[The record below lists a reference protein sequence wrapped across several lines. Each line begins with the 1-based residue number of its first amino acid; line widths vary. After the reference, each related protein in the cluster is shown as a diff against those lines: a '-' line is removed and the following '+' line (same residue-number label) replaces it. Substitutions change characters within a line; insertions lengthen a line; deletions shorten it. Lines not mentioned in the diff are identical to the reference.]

1 MLNCG
6 ALREQGAAILA
17 AVAFLPMA
25 ANATDLVLGSAAGS
39 DESLDHAS
47 GDLVY
52 DDVVIGDE
60 GKGGIA
66 QFGGTLTATGFLT
79 LGVAATGEGSY
90 DLDGGTLHVY
100 STWVGSRGSGKFTL
114 DGDSHDAGWAALGF
128 YSTGSGTYTLEDGD
142 LTWVYGFVGRSG
154 IGTFVQNG
162 GTFNAGTQISI
173 GQEIGSTGSYTL
185 NAGTLDSGGTRVGE
199 EGTGSFVQN
208 GGTHD
213 LDGKG
218 LYVGSWGSGT
228 GTYTLNA
235 GDLVSKTQS
244 VGVGSSMT
252 QSGGTNTVEWG
263 TSVSGTYRLEGGA
276 LDAPISGAGEI
287 VFDGGTWD
295 GSHSLDAATLVVAES
310 GNFVVT
316 SSGRID
322 VSGDLRV
329 GESTNTQGSILQTGH
344 DIDIGGDA
352 HFAIGDGSVAS
363 FDQSAGLLDV
373 VGDLFIAEHASS
385 SASLDLQG
393 DGVEAY
399 HAHVGYGGVGQL
411 TLGAGSA
418 TFTRL
423 DIGVD
428 GFGTYIQTG
437 GATTVSS
444 FAYVGYASA
453 GDGEIDLQGG
463 TMHFNNYL
471 FVGRYSGD
479 GTVEQT
485 GGTATLNK
493 DLFLGGT
500 YQLSG
505 GSLAITREIKDDGS
519 STLVVDGGTLSVGGD
534 VDVDDLSVGG
544 SSYLTGLAGQVWEV
558 NDAFSNASTEAS
570 SWRTVE
576 STLFLN
582 GGGAQTMDLAGSDL
596 GAVVAGF
603 LDNFAWG
610 SLSLGTGVSATL
622 ADGNGTAGAALYVSV
637 FETSDTLDLSGG
649 TISVLDSPYN
659 VYYDSNRSE
668 NSWLSG
674 ASYAFASGGS
684 LIPIPVPDTD
694 GDGVSDSID
703 PFPTDSTEWADS
715 DGDGVGDNTDAFPD
729 DASETT
735 DTDGDG
741 VGNNA
746 DTDDDDDG
754 LEDGEEASLG
764 TDPLD
769 PDTDGDDLSDGDEI
783 TGGSDPLDY
792 NDPFPVPVPM
802 LPPLGL
808 GVLIVLIVAA
818 VRRMVRSGQPL
829 R

>member
-1 MLNCG
+1 M
-6 ALREQGAAILA
+6 
-17 AVAFLPMA
+17 AVTFLPVA
-25 ANATDLVLGSAAGS
+25 SHASDLVLGSAAGS
-39 DESLDHAS
+39 DESLAHTS

-52 DDVVIGDE
+52 DDVVVGDE
-60 GKGGIA
+60 GTGSIA
-66 QFGGTLTATGFLT
+66 QTGGTLTATGFLT
-79 LGVAATGEGSY
+79 LGAAATGEGSY
-90 DLDGGTLHVY
+90 DLDGGTLDVY
-100 STWVGSRGSGKFTL
+100 STWIGSRGTGKFSL
-114 DGDSHDAGWAALGF
+114 DGGSHDAGWAALGF

-142 LTWVYGFVGRSG
+142 LTWAYGSVGRSG

-162 GTFNAGTQISI
+162 GTFIAGSEISI
-173 GQEIGSTGSYTL
+173 GQETGSTGSYTL
-185 NAGTLDSGGTRVGE
+185 NAGTLDSGRTRVGE

-213 LDGKG
+213 LDGKS
-218 LYVGSWGSGT
+218 LYVGSSGSGT

-235 GDLVSKTQS
+235 GDLVSKIQS

-252 QSGGTNTVEWG
+252 QSGGTNTVEWD
-263 TSVSGTYRLEGGA
+263 TTVSGTYRLEGGA
-276 LDAPISGAGEI
+276 LDTRISGAGEI

-295 GSHSLDAATLVVAES
+295 GSRSLDAATLVVAES
-310 GNFVVT
+310 GNFVAT
-316 SSGRID
+316 SSAGID
-322 VSGDLRV
+322 LSGDLTV
-329 GESTNTQGSILQTGH
+329 GESTNTQGSILQTGS

-352 HFAIGDGSVAS
+352 HFGIGDSSVVS
-363 FDQSAGLLDV
+363 FDQSAGFLDV
-373 VGDLFIAEHASS
+373 VGELFIAEHVSS
-385 SASLDLQG
+385 TASLDLQG

-423 DIGVD
+423 DIGV
-428 GFGTYIQTG
+428 GSPGTYIQTG

-444 FAYVGYASA
+444 FAYVGYGGSG

-471 FVGRYSGD
+471 FVGRYSAD
-479 GTVEQT
+479 GTVQQT

-519 STLVVDGGTLSVGGD
+519 SALVVDGGTLSVGQD
-534 VDVDDLSVGG
+534 VDVDDLSVGAG
-544 SSYLTGLAGQVWEV
+544 SYLTGLAGQVWEV
-558 NDAFSNASTEAS
+558 NDAFSNASTEAG

-582 GGGAQTMDLAGSDL
+582 GGGAQTIDLAGSDL

-610 SLSLGTGVSATL
+610 TLSLGAGVSATL

-674 ASYAFASGGS
+674 ASYALASGGS

-694 GDGVSDSID
+694 GDGISDSVD

-715 DGDGVGDNTDAFPD
+715 DYDGVGDNTDAFPD
-729 DASETT
+729 DASETM
-735 DTDGDG
+735 DSDNDG

-754 LEDGEEASLG
+754 LEDTEEASLG

-769 PDTDGDDLSDGDEI
+769 PDTDGDGFSDGDEI

-802 LPPLGL
+802 LPPLGFA
-808 GVLIVLIVAA
+808 VLVMLFIAR
-818 VRRMVRSGQPL
+818 VRHMS
-829 R
+829 